1 MSKEFRYT
9 RFGMVP
15 SELTDAKMDMNEQI
29 FKSYLASATK
39 FDLMSDA
46 DIHTEVFSIATQY
59 IGNSFR
65 NWLYVNFRNGNGPRK
80 ELVRKIV
87 GYIKGEISGQSVIS
101 QLKIDISRIN
111 YLKPGTPLSTP
122 ILFDEYNPEKDDF
135 TVQDVNFKN
144 IREDHLFE
152 FFALIGP
159 ELTAKFCLSIDGVIY
174 G

>member
-1 MSKEFRYT
+1 MTKEFRHT

-46 DIHTEVFSIATQY
+46 DTHTEVFSIATQY
-59 IGNSFR
+59 IGTSFR

-80 ELVRKIV
+80 ELVRKIIA
-87 GYIKGEISGQSVIS
+87 YINGDISGQALIS
-101 QLKIDISRIN
+101 QVKMDNARLTF
-111 YLKPGTPLSTP
+111 LKPAAQINTP
-122 ILFDEYNPEKDDF
+122 ILFDEYNPETDNFVVNEVDF
-135 TVQDVNFKN
+135 KGV
-144 IREDHLFE
+144 REDHLYE
-152 FFALIGP
+152 FFTLIGP
-159 ELTAKFCLSIDGVIY
+159 ELAAKFCLSVNGVSY